1 MQSGPSLI
9 RSKALSV
16 FRACIEQMEMY
27 KDTTAYKDTVRS
39 YINSSLQPWIEAL
52 NANLGLDLSSLS
64 GEEYGAGV
72 KLTYASYKVPPSD
85 LCSIRSLSGD

>member
-1 MQSGPSLI
+1 
-9 RSKALSV
+9 
-16 FRACIEQMEMY
+16 MY